1 MRTFAIAFAA
11 LVAWPAAA
19 PAQKRDQL
27 VELGRDLALL
37 QEEVRLMNRTQNE
50 RLAQIEETLKSMQ
63 EQIAAANRS
72 LAVLDSS
79 LKKRLEESMVK
90 PLSGVTGKVDTLSQ
104 DIGYIRE
111 TLAEVNVR
119 MGKLDQRIADLE
131 NTIRM
136 MQAPPAPPAA
146 PASGP
151 PPGVSAKSLYD
162 DALRDKM
169 GGNFDLALQEFTN
182 YLAWFGDTE
191 LAPNAQYYIGEIH
204 YNQKRFED
212 AVAAFDKVLETYPNN
227 SKTNDARLMKAR
239 ALAELGRRSE
249 AEKELRALIK
259 TAPNSD
265 AARRARAELQK
276 LSGAPASRR

>member
-1 MRTFAIAFAA
+1 
-11 LVAWPAAA
+11 
-19 PAQKRDQL
+19 
-27 VELGRDLALL
+27 
-37 QEEVRLMNRTQNE
+37 
-50 RLAQIEETLKSMQ
+50 
-63 EQIAAANRS
+63 
-72 LAVLDSS
+72 
-79 LKKRLEESMVK
+79 
-90 PLSGVTGKVDTLSQ
+90 
-104 DIGYIRE
+104 
-111 TLAEVNVR
+111 
-119 MGKLDQRIADLE
+119 
-131 NTIRM
+131 
-136 MQAPPAPPAA
+136 
-146 PASGP
+146 
-151 PPGVSAKSLYD
+151 VSAKSLYD

-212 AVAAFDKVLETYPNN
+212 AVAAFDKVLESYPNN

-276 LSGAPASRR
+276 LSGVPASKR